1 MTTVGPL
8 ACLLNYCL
16 SICLEEQGA
25 IFDIKGA
32 CAGMTNTDINNATIA
47 SGTIPNTR
55 REEQY
60 KRFFRRFVF
69 LTLVSSL
76 LPLLLVGWGINI
88 HYTRFARERL
98 TEKFNREVENHHRAI
113 ELFFK
118 EQSSRL
124 QLIART
130 HSKEYL
136 RQPGNLNKVF
146 ELINHDYPTLTDI
159 GLIDHTGRHLAYVG
173 PYDLMDK
180 NYADTFWFK
189 QVLQKGLFISDMFL
203 GFRREPHFIMAV
215 TSSDNGEPWILR
227 TTINT
232 ETFRALVEN
241 VRIGKSGEVYLLNSD
256 GLYQTTPRFGGSI
269 MEPAP
274 LPAVVDHEGIDLR
287 FVTQDYPGRTSP
299 SPRRIVCSVWLKE
312 PRWLLVV
319 TQSYDE
325 AFNAVNHANY
335 AVSVFLL
342 ISGLT
347 ILIVAV
353 LVTRHMLAMIRRRD
367 QESDRLNQQ
376 LMQTSKLASIGELS
390 AGVAHEINNPL
401 AIISTERQIL
411 MDCMGQI
418 PEMSPSFKEQFN
430 DSMSQIDIQIQRCKR
445 ITHNLLR
452 FSRRTQSVME
462 TVHLNAFILE
472 VVDLMEREA
481 QATGIKFV
489 TTLEPE
495 LPVMISDPSQL
506 QQLFLNLITNA
517 IDAHDGK
524 PYGRIDIATSVA
536 GDGQEVR
543 LSIGDTGCGIARE
556 HLEKIFDPFFTTKPV
571 GKGTGLGL
579 SICFSII
586 QRLGGRIDVH
596 SESGQGTR
604 FDIFLPLRPP
614 AELMQYN

>member
-1 MTTVGPL
+1 MG
-8 ACLLNYCL
+8 
-16 SICLEEQGA
+16 SQ
-25 IFDIKGA
+25 
-32 CAGMTNTDINNATIA
+32 NATETIVS
-47 SGTIPNTR
+47 SGGPTTEVNGR
-55 REEQY
+55 RKEQY
-60 KRFFRRFVF
+60 KRFFRRFVA

-76 LPLLLVGWGINI
+76 VPLLLVGWGINI
-88 HYTRFARERL
+88 HYTRFARQRL
-98 TEKFNREVENHHRAI
+98 TEKFNKEVDHHHRMI
-113 ELFFK
+113 ELFLK
-118 EQSSRL
+118 EHSSKL
-124 QLIART
+124 QLVART
-130 HSKEYL
+130 HSKEQL
-136 RQPGNLNKVF
+136 RQPGSLNKVF
-146 ELINHDYPTLTDI
+146 ELINHDHASLSDL

-180 NYADTFWFK
+180 NYADTFWFQ

-215 TSSDNGEPWILR
+215 TSSDNGDPWILR
-227 TTINT
+227 ATINT

-241 VRIGKSGEVYLLNSD
+241 VRIGQSGEVYLLNTE
-256 GLYQTTPRFGGSI
+256 GIYQTTPRFGGAI
-269 MEPAP
+269 METAP
-274 LPAVVDHEGIDLR
+274 LPMVAEHEGIDLR
-287 FVTQDYPGRTSP
+287 FVEQDYPGRASA
-299 SPRRIVCSVWLKE
+299 SSRRIVCSVWLKE

-319 TQSYDE
+319 TQAYDE
-325 AFNAVNHANY
+325 AFNAVNHANF
-335 AVSVFLL
+335 AVLVFLL
-342 ISGLT
+342 ISALT

-353 LVTRHMLAMIRRRD
+353 LVTRHMLTLIRRRD
-367 QESDRLNQQ
+367 RESDQLNQQ

-411 MDCMGQI
+411 LDSAKQTVALD
-418 PEMSPSFKEQFN
+418 PAFQEQFN

-481 QATGIKFV
+481 RASGIKFV

-524 PYGRIDIATSVA
+524 PYGRIDIATTITD
-536 GDGQEVR
+536 DGQGVR
-543 LSIGDTGCGIARE
+543 LSIGDVGCGIAPE

-586 QRLGGRIDVH
+586 QRLGGRIGVH
-596 SESGQGTR
+596 SEPGQGTR
-604 FDIFLPLRPP
+604 FDIDLPLRPP
-614 AELMQYN
+614 AELMQVN

>member
-1 MTTVGPL
+1 MTTT
-8 ACLLNYCL
+8 
-16 SICLEEQGA
+16 
-25 IFDIKGA
+25 K
-32 CAGMTNTDINNATIA
+32 ATIA
-47 SGTIPNTR
+47 TSGLPIEGSDR
-55 REEQY
+55 RREQY
-60 KRFFRRFVF
+60 KRFFRRFVL

-76 LPLLLVGWGINI
+76 VPLLLVGWGINV

-98 TEKFNREVENHHRAI
+98 TEKFNREVDNHHRAI

-118 EQSSRL
+118 EHSSKL
-124 QLIART
+124 QLMART

-136 RQPGNLNKVF
+136 SHPGNLNKVF
-146 ELINHDYPTLTDI
+146 ELINHDHPTLTDL

-180 NYADTFWFK
+180 NYADAFWFQ
-189 QVLQKGLFISDMFL
+189 QVLKKGIFISDMFL

-215 TSSDNGEPWILR
+215 TSSENGEPWILR
-227 TTINT
+227 ATINT

-241 VRIGKSGEVYLLNSD
+241 VRIGKSGEVYLLNTE
-256 GLYQTTPRFGGSI
+256 GIYQTTPRFGGAI
-269 MEPAP
+269 MEVAP
-274 LPAVVDHEGIDLR
+274 LPLLAEHQGTDLR
-287 FVTQDYPGRTSP
+287 FVTQDYPGRSSTS
-299 SPRRIVCSVWLKE
+299 SRRIVCSVWLKE

-325 AFNAVNHANY
+325 AFNAVNHANF
-335 AVSVFLL
+335 AVLVFLL
-342 ISGLT
+342 ISALT

-353 LVTRHMLAMIRRRD
+353 LVTRHMLTMIRRRD
-367 QESDRLNQQ
+367 RESDQLNQQ

-411 MDCMGQI
+411 LDCAKQTGQM
-418 PEMSPSFKEQFN
+418 EVSFQEQFN

-481 QATGIKFV
+481 RASGIKFV

-524 PYGRIDIATSVA
+524 PYGRVEIATTGTA
-536 GDGQEVR
+536 DGQGVR
-543 LSIGDTGCGIARE
+543 LSISDTGCGISAE
-556 HLEKIFDPFFTTKPV
+556 HMEKIFDPFFTTKPV

-596 SESGQGTR
+596 SEPGQGTR
-604 FDIFLPLRPP
+604 FDIELPLHPP
-614 AELMQYN
+614 AEMMQYN

>member
-1 MTTVGPL
+1 MTTT
-8 ACLLNYCL
+8 
-16 SICLEEQGA
+16 
-25 IFDIKGA
+25 K
-32 CAGMTNTDINNATIA
+32 ATIA
-47 SGTIPNTR
+47 TSGPPTEGNDR
-55 REEQY
+55 RREQY
-60 KRFFRRFVF
+60 KRFFRRFVL

-76 LPLLLVGWGINI
+76 VPLLLVGWGINV

-98 TEKFNREVENHHRAI
+98 TEKFNREVDNHHRAI

-118 EQSSRL
+118 EHSSKL
-124 QLIART
+124 QLMART

-136 RQPGNLNKVF
+136 SHPGNLNKVF
-146 ELINHDYPTLTDI
+146 ELINHDHPTLTDL

-180 NYADTFWFK
+180 NYADAFWFQ
-189 QVLQKGLFISDMFL
+189 QVLKKGIFISDMFL

-215 TSSDNGEPWILR
+215 TSSENGEPWILR
-227 TTINT
+227 ATINT

-241 VRIGKSGEVYLLNSD
+241 VRIGKSGEVYLLNTE
-256 GLYQTTPRFGGSI
+256 GIYQTTPRFGGAI
-269 MEPAP
+269 MEVAP
-274 LPAVVDHEGIDLR
+274 LPLLAEHEGTDLR
-287 FVTQDYPGRTSP
+287 FVTQDYPGRS
-299 SPRRIVCSVWLKE
+299 SASSRRIVCSVWLKE

-325 AFNAVNHANY
+325 AFNAVNHANF
-335 AVSVFLL
+335 AVLVFLL
-342 ISGLT
+342 ISALT

-353 LVTRHMLAMIRRRD
+353 LVTRHMLTMIRRRD
-367 QESDRLNQQ
+367 RESDHLNQQ

-411 MDCMGQI
+411 LDCAKQTG
-418 PEMSPSFKEQFN
+418 EMEAAFQEQFN
-430 DSMSQIDIQIQRCKR
+430 DSMAQIDIQIQRCKR

-481 QATGIKFV
+481 RASGIKFV

-524 PYGRIDIATSVA
+524 PYGRVEIATTVTA
-536 GDGQEVR
+536 DGQGVR
-543 LSIGDTGCGIARE
+543 LSISDTGCGISSE
-556 HLEKIFDPFFTTKPV
+556 HMEKIFDPFFTTKPV

-596 SESGQGTR
+596 SEPGQGTR
-604 FDIFLPLRPP
+604 FDIELPLHPP
-614 AELMQYN
+614 AEMMQYN

>member
-1 MTTVGPL
+1 MTTT
-8 ACLLNYCL
+8 
-16 SICLEEQGA
+16 
-25 IFDIKGA
+25 K
-32 CAGMTNTDINNATIA
+32 ATIA
-47 SGTIPNTR
+47 TSGPPIEGSDR
-55 REEQY
+55 RREQY
-60 KRFFRRFVF
+60 KRFFRRFVL

-76 LPLLLVGWGINI
+76 VPLLLVGWGINV

-98 TEKFNREVENHHRAI
+98 TEKFNREVDNHHRAI

-118 EQSSRL
+118 EHSSKL
-124 QLIART
+124 QLMART

-136 RQPGNLNKVF
+136 SHPGNLNKVF
-146 ELINHDYPTLTDI
+146 ELINHDHPTLTDL

-180 NYADTFWFK
+180 NYADAFWFQ
-189 QVLQKGLFISDMFL
+189 QVLKKGIFISDMFL

-215 TSSDNGEPWILR
+215 TSSENGEPWILR
-227 TTINT
+227 ATINT

-241 VRIGKSGEVYLLNSD
+241 VRIGKSGEVYLLNTE
-256 GLYQTTPRFGGSI
+256 GIYQTTPRFGGAI
-269 MEPAP
+269 MEVAP
-274 LPAVVDHEGIDLR
+274 LPLLAEHEGTDLR
-287 FVTQDYPGRTSP
+287 FVTQDYPGRS
-299 SPRRIVCSVWLKE
+299 SASSRRIVCSVWLKE

-325 AFNAVNHANY
+325 AFNAVNHANF
-335 AVSVFLL
+335 AVLVFLL
-342 ISGLT
+342 ISALT

-353 LVTRHMLAMIRRRD
+353 LVTRHMLTMIRRRD
-367 QESDRLNQQ
+367 RESDHLNQQ

-411 MDCMGQI
+411 LDCAKQTG
-418 PEMSPSFKEQFN
+418 EMEAAFQEQFN
-430 DSMSQIDIQIQRCKR
+430 DSMAQIDIQIQRCKR

-481 QATGIKFV
+481 RASGIKFV

-524 PYGRIDIATSVA
+524 PYGRVEIATTVTA
-536 GDGQEVR
+536 DGQGVR
-543 LSIGDTGCGIARE
+543 LSISDTGCGISSE
-556 HLEKIFDPFFTTKPV
+556 HMEKIFDPFFTTKPV

-596 SESGQGTR
+596 SEPGQGTR
-604 FDIFLPLRPP
+604 FDIELPLHPP
-614 AELMQYN
+614 AEMMQYN